1 MKKMRPP
8 TGIPKSMLVANP
20 DGSYALPSGAV
31 AILRPNEYALLI
43 AEFYFFCISIS
54 KTEISALD
62 RIVMCVNLMYVFSGL
77 YFKRKLKVFLQ
88 VDQWLKF
95 HQNSDVRYALVS

>member
-31 AILRPNEYALLI
+31 AILRPNE
-43 AEFYFFCISIS
+43 
-54 KTEISALD
+54 
-62 RIVMCVNLMYVFSGL
+62 
-77 YFKRKLKVFLQ
+77 
-88 VDQWLKF
+88 
-95 HQNSDVRYALVS
+95 

>member
-31 AILRPNEYALLI
+31 AILRPNEYAFLI
-43 AEFYFFCISIS
+43 AEIFF
-54 KTEISALD
+54 SAFL
-62 RIVMCVNLMYVFSGL
+62 FQ
-77 YFKRKLKVFLQ
+77 KLKFLFSTE
-88 VDQWLKF
+88 L
-95 HQNSDVRYALVS
+95 